1 MSAVCNKFHRAAVLS
16 FGFFSVNS
24 FPTAADGQEA
34 VAEADHS
41 QQCHDTEEL
50 TAADSHQL
58 AGQSSQ
64 LEEEGREKGRGDE
77 KRERERE
84 REREKKKK
92 KRERERKA
100 Q

>member
-16 FGFFSVNS
+16 LFSVNS

-41 QQCHDTEEL
+41 QRCHDTGEL

-64 LEEEGREKGRGDE
+64 LEEGGGM
-77 KRERERE
+77 RERERE
-84 REREKKKK
+84 RERE
-92 KRERERKA
+92 R

>member
-1 MSAVCNKFHRAAVLS
+1 MCHKFHRTAVLS
-16 FGFFSVNS
+16 LLSVNS

-41 QQCHDTEEL
+41 QRCHDTGEL

-64 LEEEGREKGRGDE
+64 LGEREGGGM
-77 KRERERE
+77 RERERE
-84 REREKKKK
+84 
-92 KRERERKA
+92 A

>member
-1 MSAVCNKFHRAAVLS
+1 MSVVRHKFHRTAVLS
-16 FGFFSVNS
+16 LFSVNS

-41 QQCHDTEEL
+41 QQCHDTGEL

-64 LEEEGREKGRGDE
+64 LEEEGREGGREEEG
-77 KRERERE
+77 REGGREGG
-84 REREKKKK
+84 
-92 KRERERKA
+92 
-100 Q
+100 

>member
-1 MSAVCNKFHRAAVLS
+1 MQCVINFIELQFYRSL
-16 FGFFSVNS
+16 FSVNS

-41 QQCHDTEEL
+41 QQCHDTGEL

-64 LEEEGREKGRGDE
+64 LEEEGREGE
-77 KRERERE
+77 
-84 REREKKKK
+84 
-92 KRERERKA
+92 
-100 Q
+100 